1 MIVYVLSSIIAI
13 LLYVSI
19 NTFVKLERS
28 DDTVLQLLDR
38 HNALKTR
45 IAETIVYMKEIDSK
59 GGFESDDEVG
69 DTFERLKLSLNKIQ
83 KYTGVEEDGNT
94 SK

>member
-1 MIVYVLSSIIAI
+1 MIIEGMLG
-13 LLYVSI
+13 LLLVTSMTANLI
-19 NTFVKLERS
+19 QLKRQETLETWFEDMS
-28 DDTVLQLLDR
+28 TDLANVQKEFLVIDE
-38 HNALKTR
+38 KKMF
-45 IAETIVYMKEIDSK
+45 ET
-59 GGFESDDEVG
+59 DDEVG

>member
-1 MIVYVLSSIIAI
+1 MIVSILSSIIAI

-19 NTFVKLERS
+19 NMFRKLERS

-69 DTFERLKLSLNKIQ
+69 TVFDALKKELELL
-83 KYTGVEEDGNT
+83 EDIYDIIED
-94 SK
+94 

>member
-1 MIVYVLSSIIAI
+1 MIVYILSSIIAI

-19 NTFVKLERS
+19 NTFRKLERS

-69 DTFERLKLSLNKIQ
+69 TVFDALK
-83 KYTGVEEDGNT
+83 D
-94 SK
+94 

>member
-1 MIVYVLSSIIAI
+1 MIVYVLSSIVAI

-19 NTFVKLERS
+19 NMFRKLERS

-69 DTFERLKLSLNKIQ
+69 TVFDALKRELELL
-83 KYTGVEEDGNT
+83 EDIYDIIED
-94 SK
+94 